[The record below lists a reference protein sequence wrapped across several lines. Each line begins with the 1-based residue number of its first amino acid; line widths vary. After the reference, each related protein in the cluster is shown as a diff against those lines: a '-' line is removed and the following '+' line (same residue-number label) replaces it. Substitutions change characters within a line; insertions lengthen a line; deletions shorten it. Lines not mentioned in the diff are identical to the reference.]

1 MTTAVRAGP
10 RRTIQ
15 TDSGA
20 SASGRTTTGTSPS
33 SFPRSYLL
41 PLSVSRLVFF
51 ASRMYVGC
59 ILRRRQFSGSG
70 IVELSKWIWRM
81 NSSDSLSLPTPSTAY
96 PWPPVHAVFSTL
108 LHEDF

>member
-20 SASGRTTTGTSPS
+20 SASDLITTGTSTFSFPS
-33 SFPRSYLL
+33 SFSSSTVNVP
-41 PLSVSRLVFF
+41 PSVFLFPHVRRLYFKAETIFREWDRGAQQMDLTHEFFRQSFTSHALFSISLASCSRL
-51 ASRMYVGC
+51 
-59 ILRRRQFSGSG
+59 
-70 IVELSKWIWRM
+70 
-81 NSSDSLSLPTPSTAY
+81 
-96 PWPPVHAVFSTL
+96 FSTL